1 MNGRFLWPGSRQL
14 LQDKTRLMT
23 DLILRGRVL
32 TFHFDPGPQ
41 DDPASYRYIED
52 GAVLVSE
59 GKIAKL
65 GDYYAVRRAAAPDV
79 TLIDHR
85 PNLILP
91 GLIDTHIHFPQM
103 QVIGSYGTQLL
114 EWLNKY
120 TFVEEQRF
128 ASAEHCARIASLF
141 VDELIRHGTTTAVA
155 YCTVHKESAEAYFAE
170 AARRNMCLIGGKVLM
185 DRNAPERLRDTP
197 QSSYDESKA
206 LIGKWHGTGRTYYA
220 ISPRFGITSTDAQL
234 EVAGAL
240 MREHPGCYLQ
250 THLCE
255 NHAEIAQTK
264 ALFPWAR
271 DYTDVYERY
280 GLLGPRSLFGHC
292 IHLEPRE
299 IDALAQSQS
308 VAVFCPTS
316 NLFLGAGLYDREGL
330 MKHGVRTAIATDV
343 GGGTNYSMLRTLDE
357 GYKALQLRG
366 QRLSPLSSFFM
377 VTLGNAL
384 ALGLEDKIGTLE
396 EGSDADIVILD
407 ARATPSMRLR
417 CETVETLAQ
426 ELFILQT
433 MGDDRA
439 VSEVYIAGKALK
451 GYLA

>member
-1 MNGRFLWPGSRQL
+1 
-14 LQDKTRLMT
+14 MT
-23 DLILRGRVL
+23 DLLLRGRVL
-32 TFHFDPGPQ
+32 TFLSDPGPH

-65 GDYYAVRRAAAPDV
+65 GDFDAVRRAAGPDV
-79 TLIDHR
+79 LLTDHR
-85 PNLILP
+85 PNIILP

-103 QVIGSYGTQLL
+103 QVIGSYGAQLL

-120 TFVEEQRF
+120 TFVEEQKF
-128 ASAEHCARIASLF
+128 SNAEHSARIASLF

-155 YCTVHKESAEAYFAE
+155 YCTVHKESADAYFAE
-170 AARRNMCLIGGKVLM
+170 AALRNMCLIGGKVLM

-197 QSSYDESKA
+197 QCSYDDSKA

-316 NLFLGAGLYDREGL
+316 NLFLGSGLYDRDGL
-330 MKHGVRTAIATDV
+330 IKHGVRTAIATDV

-377 VTLGNAL
+377 VTLGNAQ
-384 ALGLEDKIGTLE
+384 ALGLEDNIGTLD
-396 EGSDADIVILD
+396 EGSDADIVVLN

-417 CETVETLAQ
+417 CETAETLAQ

-433 MGDDRA
+433 LGDDRSVA
-439 VSEVYIAGKALK
+439 EVYVAGNSVK
-451 GYLA
+451 GNLA